1 MIYPQTVTYA
11 LDALCHLARCTP
23 GAYVKV
29 REISADLG
37 IPQHFLG
44 KVMSQLVRKK
54 LLVSSKGPTG
64 GVALKKDPGE
74 VTVAD
79 VLSALGASEYLEDK
93 CVLGLGDCSDQNACP
108 FHTDW
113 GEFKSRIGIVA
124 RETTLAAL
132 AGQVS

>member
-11 LDALCHLARCTP
+11 LDALCHLARSTP

-54 LLVSSKGPTG
+54 LLISSKGPTG
-64 GVALKKDPGE
+64 GVALAKDPRD

-79 VLSALGASEYLEDK
+79 VLGALGASEYLEDK
-93 CVLGLGDCSDQNACP
+93 CMLGLGECSDENACP
-108 FHTDW
+108 FHNDW
-113 GEFKSRIGIVA
+113 GEFKARIGSVA
-124 RETTLAAL
+124 RDTTLALL
-132 AGQVS
+132 AGLAS